1 MSARVYRR
9 RKKISKNRENNFLRK
24 SDFFFGPRRPLGIS
38 CTPPNGCG
46 ETAARL
52 SRTRG
57 RNLAP
62 LGLAGPPCP
71 DWNTRI
77 RGMSVPPRTTF
88 SLKAGRP
95 SPGQQKVD
103 RRLAEMARDRE
114 HKPWGKT
121 GDEFL
126 GLATPN
132 DDGTYA
138 MHDSI
143 RSIVVSAAEG
153 EGLDM
158 RLVNPVALPS
168 A

>member
-1 MSARVYRR
+1 MTEKTTEAKAEFVDGLSEEFKEAQHSPPKMV
-9 RKKISKNRENNFLRK
+9 KLKNGAEEVM
-24 SDFFFGPRRPLGIS
+24 PLVAL
-38 CTPPNGCG
+38 TVM
-46 ETAARL
+46 RL
-52 SRTRG
+52 ER
-57 RNLAP
+57 LLKDAP
-62 LGLAGPPCP
+62 MALYE
-71 DWNTRI
+71 
-77 RGMSVPPRTTF
+77 
-88 SLKAGRP
+88 
-95 SPGQQKVD
+95 
-103 RRLAEMARDRE
+103 LAEMARDRE